1 MKNNVLKWLWQIQG
15 KKKGLI
21 AALTAVQA
29 VLGGYGVLF
38 ALLLRNVVNSAVA
51 HDNTAFWHYVMLIL
65 LLVAGQIALHTV
77 IRWLNE
83 LSKSTFENSFKQ
95 RLTETILRKDYASIC
110 ATHTGE
116 WMNRLTNDTV
126 IVANGCVDILPG
138 LAEMIVKLVSALI
151 MLIVLD
157 SRFALILLPGGAALM
172 ALSYA
177 FRKVLKRLHKNMQEK
192 DGKLRVFLQERIS
205 SLMVVKS
212 FSEEN
217 HTLAETADK
226 LNDHKAARMKRNH
239 FSNFCNTGF
248 GVAMNGM
255 YLFGIIYCAYG
266 ILTSSVSYG
275 TLTAVMQLIG
285 QIQAPFANISGYL
298 PRWYA
303 MIASAERLMEAEQ
316 LSDDLSEPAK
326 SKEEIN
332 QYYHDKLQ
340 SFGFRNASFS
350 YAGESMPSVLENLS
364 LDIRKGEAIAFT
376 GPSGCGKSTILK
388 LLMNLYSLDS
398 GEAYVDDQAL
408 TASWRK
414 LFAYVPQESVLMS
427 GTIRE
432 VISFA
437 DPNAAEDNDKLQY
450 SLSIACASEFVSEL
464 ENKLDT
470 LLGERGA
477 GLSEGQI
484 QRLAIA
490 RAIFA
495 DAPILLLDEATS
507 ALDMD
512 TERRLLQNLKKMTD
526 KTVIIVTHR
535 PAALSVCDRVY
546 HFAEGKVTEA

>member
-1 MKNNVLKWLWQIQG
+1 
-15 KKKGLI
+15 
-21 AALTAVQA
+21 
-29 VLGGYGVLF
+29 
-38 ALLLRNVVNSAVA
+38 
-51 HDNTAFWHYVMLIL
+51 
-65 LLVAGQIALHTV
+65 
-77 IRWLNE
+77 
-83 LSKSTFENSFKQ
+83 
-95 RLTETILRKDYASIC
+95 
-110 ATHTGE
+110 
-116 WMNRLTNDTV
+116 
-126 IVANGCVDILPG
+126 
-138 LAEMIVKLVSALI
+138 
-151 MLIVLD
+151 
-157 SRFALILLPGGAALM
+157 
-172 ALSYA
+172 
-177 FRKVLKRLHKNMQEK
+177 
-192 DGKLRVFLQERIS
+192 
-205 SLMVVKS
+205 
-212 FSEEN
+212 
-217 HTLAETADK
+217 
-226 LNDHKAARMKRNH
+226 
-239 FSNFCNTGF
+239 
-248 GVAMNGM
+248 
-255 YLFGIIYCAYG
+255 
-266 ILTSSVSYG
+266 
-275 TLTAVMQLIG
+275 
-285 QIQAPFANISGYL
+285 
-298 PRWYA
+298 
-303 MIASAERLMEAEQ
+303 MEAEQ

-332 QYYHDKLQ
+332 QYYQEKLQ

-376 GPSGCGKSTILK
+376 GPSGCGKSTVLK
-388 LLMNLYSLDS
+388 LLMNLYPLNN
-398 GEAYVDDQAL
+398 GEAYVDDQPL

-450 SLSIACASEFVSEL
+450 SLSIACASEFVSEQ

-546 HFAEGKVTEA
+546 QFAEGKVTEA

>member
-1 MKNNVLKWLWQIQG
+1 MKNKVLKWLWQVQG

-21 AALTAVQA
+21 VALIAVQA

-38 ALLLRNVVNSAVA
+38 ALLLRNIVNSAVA
-51 HDNTAFWHYVMLIL
+51 HDNTAFWHYVILIL

-95 RLTETILRKDYASIC
+95 RLTETILRKDYASIS
-110 ATHTGE
+110 TMHTGE

-126 IVANGCVDILPG
+126 VVANGCVDILPG

-151 MLIVLD
+151 MLIILD

-212 FSEEN
+212 FSEED
-217 HTLAETADK
+217 HTLSETADK
-226 LNDHKAARMKRNH
+226 LNDHKAARMKRNY

-248 GVAMNGM
+248 GIAMNGM

-316 LSDDLSEPAK
+316 LPDDLSEPAK
-326 SKEEIN
+326 TKEEIN
-332 QYYHDKLQ
+332 QYYQEKLQ

-350 YAGESMPSVLENLS
+350 YAGESMPFVLDNLS
-364 LDIRKGEAIAFT
+364 LDIQKGEAIAFT
-376 GPSGCGKSTILK
+376 GPSGCGKSTVLK
-388 LLMNLYSLDS
+388 LLMCLYHLDS
-398 GEAYVDDQAL
+398 GEIYVDSEAL
-408 TASWRK
+408 TAAWRK

-437 DPNAAEDNDKLQY
+437 DPNAAKDNDKLQNA
-450 SLSIACASEFVSEL
+450 LNIACASEFVNEL

-470 LLGERGA
+470 PLGERGA

-495 DAPILLLDEATS
+495 DAPVLLLDEATS

-512 TERRLLQNLKKMTD
+512 TEYRLLQNLKKMTD

-535 PAALSVCDRVY
+535 PAALSVCDRVIQ
-546 HFAEGKVTEA
+546 FAEGKVAEA